1 MARKRGPRA
10 PELPPEQE
18 EEALRG
24 RLKRRGALLAALTV
38 GLGAVLSWT
47 GAHLLEPVRRHR
59 ERMDLACAAPL
70 SAAGATPLGEV
81 HLLSGALAARPGPRQ
96 LVDSGRALYLVDAAG
111 RAELVADRC
120 RRSPG
125 GEP

>member
-1 MARKRGPRA
+1 MARKRRPSE

-18 EEALRG
+18 QATLLR
-24 RLKRRGALLAALTV
+24 RLRWRVALLAALTL
-38 GLGAVLSWT
+38 GLAVALSWT

-59 ERMDLACAAPL
+59 ERMDRVCAAPL
-70 SAAGATPLGEV
+70 SAAVGTSMGEV
-81 HLLSGALAARPGPRQ
+81 HLLWGALTARPGPRQ
-96 LVDSGRALYLVDAAG
+96 LVDNGRALYLVDAAG

-120 RRSPG
+120 RRNPG